1 LLNVLFMGTASASGS
16 IDRDNTYML
25 LERGELCWM
34 IDVGG
39 NPLGKLK
46 QAGIPLSRIKGVIL
60 THFHI
65 DHIYGLPSLLWGM
78 WIARRSEPLTIY
90 CSSLHKDQLNAILA
104 SYRITEWPIQFAI
117 SIQDF
122 DWTKPSP
129 ILSEDKLTISTF
141 PSLHVGATV
150 GIKVELKDKV
160 LIYSADTMPNESIAR
175 YGEIDVLIHEA
186 TKARGSM
193 NSHTS
198 LEEMLKFYPLERIER
213 IYAVHLT
220 DGEPYSEVIS
230 ENLPAVSSKV
240 TLAKDMMKISV

>member
-1 LLNVLFMGTASASGS
+1 MGTASAPGS
-16 IDRDNTYML
+16 IGRDNTYML
-25 LERGELCWM
+25 LERGESCWI

-46 QAGIPLSRIKGVIL
+46 QAGIPQSRIKGVIL
-60 THFHI
+60 THFHV

-90 CSSLHKDQLNAILA
+90 CSSLYKDQLNAILA
-104 SYRITEWPIQFAI
+104 SYRITEWPIQFVI
-117 SIQDF
+117 SIHEF

-129 ILSEDKLTISTF
+129 ILAEDGLTISTF

-150 GIKVELKDKV
+150 GVKAELEDKV

-175 YGEIDVLIHEA
+175 YGNIDVLIHEA
-186 TKARGSM
+186 TKARGSVHG
-193 NSHTS
+193 HTS
-198 LEEMLKFYPLERIER
+198 LDEMLKYYPLERIER

-220 DGEPYSEVIS
+220 DGEPYSQVLS
-230 ENLPAVSSKV
+230 ENPPAESSKV
-240 TLAKDMMKISV
+240 TLAQDMMKISI